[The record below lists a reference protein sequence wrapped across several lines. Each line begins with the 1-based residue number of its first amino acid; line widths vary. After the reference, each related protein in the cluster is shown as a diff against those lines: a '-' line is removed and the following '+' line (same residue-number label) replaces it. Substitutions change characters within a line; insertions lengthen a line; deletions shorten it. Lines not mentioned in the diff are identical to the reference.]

1 MIESDDLWNKLTFIP
16 VKAFKREW
24 MIMVNSLNVSNT
36 ESNIEL
42 ASATPDEITRLLNGP
57 NEPKFR
63 AKQISEWLRRGVK
76 PDEMLNIPKSLR
88 EKLNA
93 LRFGSAD
100 IIEVRHSKKDETV
113 KMLYELEDG
122 NIVEGVLMRYSYGNT
137 LCISTQAGCRMGCA
151 FCASTLN
158 GRVRN
163 LTAGEMLSE
172 VTSVE
177 RYFPPSDAKKRT
189 VTNIVMMGC
198 GEPLDNYD
206 NTLRFLQRA
215 SAEDGLGISPR
226 NISLST
232 CGLVPNIYRLVDEA
246 PHVTLCIS
254 LHAPNDE
261 IRDKLMPINHS
272 YKLNELIPAAKHY
285 ADVTGRRVIFEY
297 ALVDKVNSSQECARE
312 LASRLRGINCH
323 VNLIPLNSVKE
334 RNLKGVTREYAYQF
348 QGWLEKL
355 HISAT
360 VRRELGTDIDGA
372 CGQLRNKYSENR
384 EGEG

>member
-1 MIESDDLWNKLTFIP
+1 
-16 VKAFKREW
+16 
-24 MIMVNSLNVSNT
+24 MVT
-36 ESNIEL
+36 EL
-42 ASATPDEITRLLNGP
+42 ASAQIEELQLLLAEM

-63 AKQISEWLRRGVK
+63 AKQIMEWLSRGVR
-76 PDEMLNIPKSLR
+76 PDGMLNIPKTLR
-88 EKLNA
+88 EKLNTIP
-93 LRFGSAD
+93 FGGAN
-100 IIEVRHSKKDETV
+100 IIELRHSKKDETV
-113 KMLYELEDG
+113 KMLYELSDG

-158 GRVRN
+158 GRVRD

-177 RYFPPSDAKKRT
+177 REFPHKDSKKRT

-206 NTLRFLQRA
+206 NTLRFLERA
-215 SAEDGLGISPR
+215 TAADGLGISPR

-232 CGLVPNIYRLVDEA
+232 CGLVPKIYRFIEEA

-261 IRDKLMPINHS
+261 IRDKLMPINRS
-272 YKLNELIPAAKHY
+272 FGMSELIPAAKHY
-285 ADVTGRRVIFEY
+285 ADVTGRRIIFEY
-297 ALVDKVNSSQECARE
+297 ALVDGVNSSEDCAKE
-312 LASRLRGINCH
+312 LAQRLRGINCH

-334 RNLKGVTREYAYQF
+334 RSLNGVTRKYAYQF
-348 QGWLEKL
+348 ASWLEKM

-372 CGQLRNKYSENR
+372 CGQLRNKYSESK
-384 EGEG
+384 EDIQ

>member
-1 MIESDDLWNKLTFIP
+1 MID
-16 VKAFKREW
+16 
-24 MIMVNSLNVSNT
+24 
-36 ESNIEL
+36 L
-42 ASATPDEITRLLNGP
+42 ASIKKEELESLLSEMG
-57 NEPKFR
+57 EPRFR
-63 AKQISEWLRRGVK
+63 AKQIMEWLSRGAK
-76 PDEMLNIPKSLR
+76 PEEMLNIPK
-88 EKLNA
+88 A
-93 LRFGSAD
+93 LRTRLAELPFGGAE
-100 IIEVRHSKKDETV
+100 IIETRRSKKDDTV
-113 KMLYELEDG
+113 KMLYELADG

-172 VTSVE
+172 VTAVE
-177 RYFPPSDAKKRT
+177 RNFAKDDEKKRV

-198 GEPLDNYD
+198 GEPLDNYE
-206 NTLRFLQRA
+206 NTVRFLERA
-215 SAEDGLGISPR
+215 TAADGLGISPR

-232 CGLVPNIYRLVDEA
+232 CGLVPKIYSLIDDA

-254 LHAPNDE
+254 LHAPNNE
-261 IRDKLMPINHS
+261 IRDKLMPVNHS
-272 YKLNELIPAAKHY
+272 FRMEELIPAAKHY

-297 ALVDKVNSSQECARE
+297 ALVDGVNSSEECAAE
-312 LASRLRGINCH
+312 LAEKLRGINCH

-334 RNLKGVTREYAYQF
+334 RDLNGVTRAYAHTF
-348 QGWLEKL
+348 EGWLNKR

-372 CGQLRNKYSENR
+372 CGQLRNKHAENNANP
-384 EGEG
+384 EAAPTA

>member
-1 MIESDDLWNKLTFIP
+1 MID
-16 VKAFKREW
+16 
-24 MIMVNSLNVSNT
+24 
-36 ESNIEL
+36 L
-42 ASATPDEITRLLNGP
+42 ASITKEELESLLAEMG
-57 NEPKFR
+57 EPRFR
-63 AKQISEWLRRGVK
+63 AKQIMEWLSRGAA
-76 PDEMLNIPKSLR
+76 PDEMLNIPK
-88 EKLNA
+88 A
-93 LRFGSAD
+93 LRTKLAELPFGGAK
-100 IIEVRHSKKDETV
+100 IIETRRSKKDDTV
-113 KMLYELEDG
+113 KMLYELADG

-172 VTSVE
+172 VTAVE
-177 RYFPPSDAKKRT
+177 RSFSKDDEKKRV

-198 GEPLDNYD
+198 GEPLDNYE
-206 NTLRFLQRA
+206 NTVRFLKRA
-215 SAEDGLGISPR
+215 TAADGLGISPR

-232 CGLVPNIYRLVDEA
+232 CGLVPKIYTLIDDA

-254 LHAPNDE
+254 LHAPNNE
-261 IRDKLMPINHS
+261 IRDRLMPVNHS
-272 YKLNELIPAAKHY
+272 FRMEELIPAAKHY

-297 ALVDKVNSSQECARE
+297 ALVDGVNSSEECAAE
-312 LASRLRGINCH
+312 LAERLRGINCH

-334 RNLKGVTREYAYQF
+334 RNLNGVTRAYAHAF
-348 QGWLEKL
+348 EGWLNKR

-372 CGQLRNKYSENR
+372 CGQLRNKHAEKTETPEANPIA
-384 EGEG
+384 

>member
-1 MIESDDLWNKLTFIP
+1 MNNFS
-16 VKAFKREW
+16 A
-24 MIMVNSLNVSNT
+24 

-42 ASATPDEITRLLNGP
+42 ASSTVLELKTILSDL
-57 NEPKFR
+57 NEPEFR
-63 AKQISEWLRRGVK
+63 AKQIMEWLARGAR
-76 PDEMLNIPKSLR
+76 PDEMLNIPKTLR
-88 EKLNA
+88 EKLKAIPYGN
-93 LRFGSAD
+93 AD
-100 IIEVRHSKKDETV
+100 IIDVRHSKRDDTS
-113 KMLYELEDG
+113 KMLYELADG
-122 NIVEGVLMRYSYGNT
+122 NIVEGVLMRYAYGNT

-172 VTSVE
+172 ITAVE
-177 RYFPPSDAKKRT
+177 KYFPCSDSKKRT

-206 NTLRFLQRA
+206 NTLRFLQRVTA
-215 SAEDGLGISPR
+215 ADFLGISPR

-232 CGLVPNIYRLVDEA
+232 CGLVPLIYRLAEEA

-254 LHAPNDE
+254 LHAPNDD
-261 IRDKLMPINHS
+261 IRDKLMPVNHT
-272 YKLNELIPAAKHY
+272 YRMNELIPAAKHY

-297 ALVDKVNSSQECARE
+297 ALVDEVNSSQECARE

-323 VNLIPLNSVKE
+323 VNLIPLNSVEE
-334 RNLKGVTREYAYQF
+334 RNLKGVTRKYAYQF

-372 CGQLRNKYSENR
+372 CGQLRNKYSGDHGGNC
-384 EGEG
+384 

>member
-1 MIESDDLWNKLTFIP
+1 M
-16 VKAFKREW
+16 
-24 MIMVNSLNVSNT
+24 
-36 ESNIEL
+36 EL
-42 ASATPDEITRLLNGP
+42 SSMTIDELQVLLANM

-63 AKQISEWLRRGVK
+63 SKQIMQWLSRGVS
-76 PDEMLNIPKSLR
+76 PEAMLNIPKALR
-88 EKLNA
+88 EKLNDIP
-93 LRFGSAD
+93 FGGAE
-100 IIEVRHSKKDETV
+100 IIDVRHSRRDETA
-113 KMLYELEDG
+113 KMLYKLEDG
-122 NIVEGVLMRYSYGNT
+122 NIVEGVLMKYSYGNT

-172 VTSVE
+172 VTTVE
-177 RYFPPSDAKKRT
+177 KLFPPDDEKKRT

-206 NTLRFLQRA
+206 NTLRFLKRA
-215 SAEDGLGISPR
+215 TAADGLGISPR

-232 CGLVPNIYRLVDEA
+232 CGLVPEIYRFTDEA

-261 IRDKLMPINHS
+261 IRDQLMPINHR
-272 YKLNELIPAAKHY
+272 YKLHELIPAAKHY
-285 ADVTGRRVIFEY
+285 ADVTGRRIIFEY
-297 ALVDKVNSSQECARE
+297 ALVEGVNSSEACAKE
-312 LASRLRGINCH
+312 LAGLLKGINCH
-323 VNLIPLNSVKE
+323 CNLIPLNSVKE
-334 RNLKGVTREYAYQF
+334 RNLNGVTRKYAYKF
-348 QGWLEKL
+348 AEWLEGM

-372 CGQLRNKYSENR
+372 CGQLRNKYSMTKEMNAN
-384 EGEG
+384 EVCLSN

>member
-1 MIESDDLWNKLTFIP
+1 MID
-16 VKAFKREW
+16 
-24 MIMVNSLNVSNT
+24 
-36 ESNIEL
+36 L
-42 ASATPDEITRLLNGP
+42 ASITKEELTELLAKHGQP
-57 NEPKFR
+57 AFR
-63 AKQISEWLRRGVK
+63 AKQVMEWLARGVR
-76 PDEMLNIPKSLR
+76 PQDMSNLPKALR
-88 EKLNA
+88 EKLSE
-93 LRFGSAD
+93 LPFGGAE
-100 IIEVRHSKKDETV
+100 IIDVRHSQKDDTA

-172 VTSVE
+172 VTAVE
-177 RYFPPSDAKKRT
+177 RAFPADDGKKRT

-198 GEPLDNYD
+198 GEPLDNYE
-206 NTLRFLQRA
+206 NTVRFLQRA
-215 SAEDGLGISPR
+215 TAADGLAISPR

-232 CGLVPNIYRLVDEA
+232 CGLVPKIYQLIEDA

-254 LHAPNDE
+254 LHAPNNDV
-261 IRDKLMPINHS
+261 RDRLMPVNKS
-272 YKLNELIPAAKHY
+272 FRMEELITAAKHY

-297 ALVDKVNSSQECARE
+297 ALVDGVNASEECAAE
-312 LASRLRGINCH
+312 LAERLRGINCH

-334 RNLKGVTREYAYQF
+334 RDLLGVTRAYAHTF
-348 QGWLEKL
+348 AGWLEKR

-372 CGQLRNKYSENR
+372 CGQLRNKHAEENS
-384 EGEG
+384 

>member
-1 MIESDDLWNKLTFIP
+1 M
-16 VKAFKREW
+16 
-24 MIMVNSLNVSNT
+24 
-36 ESNIEL
+36 
-42 ASATPDEITRLLNGP
+42 
-57 NEPKFR
+57 
-63 AKQISEWLRRGVK
+63 
-76 PDEMLNIPKSLR
+76 
-88 EKLNA
+88 
-93 LRFGSAD
+93 
-100 IIEVRHSKKDETV
+100 
-113 KMLYELEDG
+113 
-122 NIVEGVLMRYSYGNT
+122 
-137 LCISTQAGCRMGCA
+137 
-151 FCASTLN
+151 
-158 GRVRN
+158 RN

-177 RYFPPSDAKKRT
+177 RHFPCDNSKKRT

-206 NTLRFLQRA
+206 NTIRFLQRA
-215 SAEDGLGISPR
+215 TAEDGLRISPR

-232 CGLVPNIYRLVDEA
+232 CGLVPRIYQLIEDA

-272 YKLNELIPAAKHY
+272 YRMGELIPAAKHY

-297 ALVDKVNSSQECARE
+297 ALVDGVNSSQECARE

-323 VNLIPLNSVKE
+323 VNLIPLNSVEE
-334 RNLKGVTREYAYQF
+334 RNLNGVSRKYAYQF
-348 QGWLEKL
+348 QGWLESL

-372 CGQLRNKYSENR
+372 CGQLRNKFSEQR
-384 EGEG
+384 AGENE

>member
-1 MIESDDLWNKLTFIP
+1 MESKI
-16 VKAFKREW
+16 VQK
-24 MIMVNSLNVSNT
+24 
-36 ESNIEL
+36 NIEL
-42 ASATPDEITRLLNGP
+42 ASMNREELTSLIAELR
-57 NEPKFR
+57 EPAFR
-63 AKQISEWLRRGVK
+63 VKQISEWLSRGVK
-76 PDEMLNIPKSLR
+76 PVDMLNIPKALR
-88 EKLNA
+88 EKLA
-93 LRFGSAD
+93 KLPFGSAE
-100 IIEVRHSKKDETV
+100 IIETKYSSKDDTA
-113 KMLYELEDG
+113 KMIYELEDG

-172 VTSVE
+172 VTSAE
-177 RYFPPSDAKKRT
+177 KNFPCQDGKKRT

-206 NTLRFLQRA
+206 NTIKFLDRVT
-215 SAEDGLGISPR
+215 AEDGIGISPR

-232 CGLVPNIYRLVDEA
+232 CGIVPKIYSLIEDA

-272 YKLNELIPAAKHY
+272 YRMAELLPAAKHY

-297 ALVDKVNSSQECARE
+297 ALVDGINSSQECAAE
-312 LASRLRGINCH
+312 LAAKLRGINCH
-323 VNLIPLNSVKE
+323 VNLIPLNSVEE
-334 RNLKGVTREYAYQF
+334 RHLNGVTRKYAYKF
-348 QGWLEKL
+348 RDWLEEL

-372 CGQLRNKYSENR
+372 CGQLRNKFDESRRNEQ
-384 EGEG
+384 